1 MIALGIIGNGTQ
13 ARALLDHQAPLG
25 RFRLAAFAAG
35 PGEASGAG
43 TPTAIHSRTWHDV
56 VADPGIAALLVDVP
70 RIGELEIVQ
79 AGLAAGKIVVCSPAP
94 ARGADELGILRQA
107 MIRGGGTL
115 LPCGELTHGEATR
128 RGLAAMADPAFGR
141 ITSIYLAIRQ
151 PHGPGDVIA
160 DLAPEVAGFVTAA
173 ITDDIT
179 AMRVNAG
186 RLFGP
191 ERDSAVIL
199 MRSAGAAVVTIE
211 LSRCLPASLPAPGL
225 GEVEIEAIGLGQAVR
240 ITPLDSAVRIHRDD
254 GYAVQPWLNAP
265 VLEMLRDIAA
275 VVDGYDATAAF
286 MRRAT
291 HTQSLLAAIEAAAG

>member
-1 MIALGIIGNGTQ
+1 MIALGIIGNGAQ

-35 PGEASGAG
+35 PGPGEVAGDGAR
-43 TPTAIHSRTWHDV
+43 PWQEVA
-56 VADPGIAALLVDVP
+56 ADPAIAALLVDVP
-70 RIGELEIVQ
+70 LFGELEIVQ

-94 ARGADELGILRQA
+94 ARGTEDLGILRQA

-128 RGLAAMADPAFGR
+128 RGLVAMADPAFGR

-151 PHGPGDVIA
+151 PRGPGDVIA
-160 DLAPEVAGFVTAA
+160 DLAPEVVGFVTAA
-173 ITDDIT
+173 IQDDIT
-179 AMRVNAG
+179 AVRVNAG
-186 RLFGP
+186 PLFGP

-199 MRSAGAAVVTIE
+199 LRSAGEAVVTIE

-254 GYAVQPWLNAP
+254 GYAVRPWLNAP
-265 VLEMLRDIAA
+265 VLEMLRDIAS
-275 VVDGYDATAAF
+275 VVDGYDATAGS

-291 HTQSLLAAIEAAAG
+291 RAQSLLAAIEAAAG

>member
-1 MIALGIIGNGTQ
+1 MIALGIIGSGAQ

-25 RFRLAAFAAG
+25 RFRLAAFAAV
-35 PGEASGAG
+35 PGQGAPPA
-43 TPTAIHSRTWHDV
+43 TPARLWQEV
-56 VADPGIAALLVDVP
+56 AADPAIAALLVDVP
-70 RIGELEIVQ
+70 RIGELDVVQ

-94 ARGADELGILRQA
+94 ARGVEELVILRQA
-107 MIRGGGTL
+107 MIRGGGTM

-151 PHGPGDVIA
+151 PRGPGDVIA
-160 DLAPEVAGFVTAA
+160 GLAPEVAGFVTAA
-173 ITDDIT
+173 IKDDIT
-179 AMRVNAG
+179 AVRVNAG

-199 MRSAGAAVVTIE
+199 MRSAGEAVVTIE

-225 GEVEIEAIGLGQAVR
+225 GEVEIEAVGMGQAVR

-254 GYAVQPWLNAP
+254 GCAVQPWLNAP
-265 VLEMLRDIAA
+265 VLDMLRDIAA
-275 VVDGYDATAAF
+275 VVDGYDATAGF
-286 MRRAT
+286 MRRAARA
-291 HTQSLLAAIEAAAG
+291 QSLLAAIEAAAE

>member
-1 MIALGIIGNGTQ
+1 MIALGIIGNGAQ

-35 PGEASGAG
+35 PGEAAGDGAR
-43 TPTAIHSRTWHDV
+43 PWQEVA
-56 VADPGIAALLVDVP
+56 ADPAIAALLVDVP
-70 RIGELEIVQ
+70 RIGELAIVQ

-107 MIRGGGTL
+107 MIRGGGTM

-128 RGLAAMADPAFGR
+128 RGLAVMADPAFGR

-151 PHGPGDVIA
+151 PRGSGDVIA
-160 DLAPEVAGFVTAA
+160 NLAPEVAGFVTAA
-173 ITDDIT
+173 IEDDIT
-179 AMRVNAG
+179 AVRVNAG

-199 MRSAGAAVVTIE
+199 LRSAGEAVVTIE

-225 GEVEIEAIGLGQAVR
+225 GEVEIEVVGTGQAVR
-240 ITPLDSAVRIHRDD
+240 ITPLDSAVRIYRDD
-254 GYAVQPWLNAP
+254 GYAVRPWLNAP

-275 VVDGYDATAAF
+275 VVDGYDATAGS

-291 HTQSLLAAIEAAAG
+291 RAQSLLAAIEAAAG